1 MASKLFV
8 SAVNI
13 VRASKRSWPIDGDGS
28 VPQGADSGFAVAH
41 LEDFG
46 FAVAHLEDFVLTD
59 EAFPAQETLAQLS
72 DCAAI
77 LYTSGTTGA
86 PKGCVIGHRYVRH
99 WGHAFESLVQPKVD
113 P

>member
-13 VRASKRSWPIDGDGS
+13 VRASRRSWPIDGDGS
-28 VPQGADSGFAVAH
+28 VPQGADS
-41 LEDFG
+41 G